1 MKRLPV
7 LPPSPLP
14 PLYEGWMRALLP
26 APIPN
31 EPHATCDS
39 CAMCASAGEQAS
51 PSSLFFDPGVKC
63 CSYTPI
69 LANFLVGRAL
79 SDASPDAAAGRA
91 SVRARIDARTAATP
105 LGLQQPPTYKVL
117 YEQTAQST
125 FGRSRSLRCPHY
137 LEEQGGRCG
146 IWRHRSSVCAT
157 WFCKHDRGAIG
168 ERFWLTIHQL
178 LTKVERSLA
187 QWCVVELDVGD
198 AALARLFPP
207 ASLTSQ
213 LQPPAYTLDDV
224 VSADAGRGLWGR
236 WYGREVAF
244 YEACAAKVER
254 LAWPEVVAIGG
265 IELRA
270 LERIVLGAFSD
281 LVSETL
287 PARLVLAPVQIIDMQ
302 PEFCRVKTYS
312 LTDLLDLP
320 RALFETFRY
329 FDGRPLATVLE
340 DVETSEGIRLDL
352 ALVRQLVD
360 FRILVA
366 PDQPS
371 SGR

>member
-26 APIPN
+26 APVPN

-39 CAMCASAGEQAS
+39 CAMCASDGERAS

-69 LANFLVGRAL
+69 LANYLVGRAL
-79 SDASPDAAAGRA
+79 TDTSHGSAAGRA
-91 SVRARIDARTAATP
+91 SVTARISAGTAVTP

-117 YEQTAQST
+117 YEQTASST
-125 FGRSRSLRCPHY
+125 FGRSLSLRCPHY
-137 LEEQGGRCG
+137 IPENGGSCG

-157 WFCKHDRGAIG
+157 WFCKHDRGATG
-168 ERFWLTIHQL
+168 ERFWMALHQL
-178 LTKVERSLA
+178 LTKVEHTLA

-198 AALARLFPP
+198 AALARLFPAATL
-207 ASLTSQ
+207 ASHVR
-213 LQPPAYTLDDV
+213 PPAYTLDDV
-224 VSADAGRGLWGR
+224 VSADAARELWGR
-236 WYGREVAF
+236 WKDREGEF
-244 YEACAAKVER
+244 FEACAAKVER

-270 LERIVLGAFSD
+270 LERIVLAAFAD
-281 LVSETL
+281 LVSESL

-312 LTDLLDLP
+312 GTDLLDLP

-329 FDGRPLATVLE
+329 FDGRPIATVLE
-340 DVETSEGIRLDL
+340 DIETSEGIRIDP
-352 ALVRQLVD
+352 ALIRQLVD
-360 FRILVA
+360 FRILVG

-371 SGR
+371 TGR